1 MNVNYTYNVGVDGTT
16 IYADI
21 KNDGILIGTKKYSTT
36 TYTVDRVTTE
46 VKDEGDKWG
55 FSFDGIYYPPQ
66 NNNTPPENN
75 NPVTQSSTPPPS
87 DNNSDKI
94 YEISRKTLSPTP
106 DITTTA
112 NSNINQQITEKEVE
126 ISNSKSELPP
136 RDRLIKLFNEN
147 KETFKKI
154 LIPFIIGMLT
164 AFGTS
169 VIQAVLAD
177 LPLDQILNI
186 IKNKCPSQ
194 PKIKELITKRDKLVI
209 QLNGIYDKITILSTS
224 LGILSLVVNGLK
236 LGVTAAKA
244 VPTPAPAGVT
254 AFLIESE
261 KQINNISKS
270 VNLITITAASF
281 GMFLGIIV
289 KLLNML
295 DRLLQHCAEDQDM
308 NPEQLNEEINALANP
323 TVVATQSED
332 NTYKGFTLG
341 VKIDETNNSRYI
353 RRYAVAQNK
362 QGTPVLRTESSFA
375 SDPSVLISQLKFII
389 DSNPNITAE

>member
-36 TYTVDRVTTE
+36 TYTVDRVTTDI
-46 VKDEGDKWG
+46 KDEGDKWG
-55 FSFDGIYYPPQ
+55 FSFDGTYYPPQ
-66 NNNTPPENN
+66 NNNTPPENT
-75 NPVTQSSTPPPS
+75 NPATQSTTPPPTS
-87 DNNSDKI
+87 ENSDKV

-106 DITTTA
+106 DITATA
-112 NSNINQQITEKEVE
+112 NSDINQQITEKEVE

-136 RDRLIKLFNEN
+136 RDKLIKLFNEN

-164 AFGTS
+164 AFGAS
-169 VIQAVLAD
+169 VIQAILAD
-177 LPLDQILNI
+177 LPIDQIIDIL
-186 IKNKCPSQ
+186 KGLCPTQ
-194 PKIKELITKRDKLVI
+194 PKIKELIAKRDKLVT
-209 QLNGIYDKITILSTS
+209 QLNGIYNKITTLSAS
-224 LGILSLVVNGLK
+224 LGILSLVVSGLK

-244 VPTPAPAGVT
+244 VPTPAPAGVA

-295 DRLLQHCAEDQDM
+295 DKLLQHCAEDQDM
-308 NPEQLNEEINALANP
+308 DPQQLNEEINALANP
-323 TVVATQSED
+323 TVVATQSE
-332 NTYKGFTLG
+332 NNIYKGFTLG
-341 VKIDETNNSRYI
+341 VKIDETNNSKYI

-375 SDPSVLISQLKFII
+375 SDPSVLVSQLKFII
-389 DSNPNITAE
+389 DSSPNITAE

>member
-16 IYADI
+16 IYADV

-36 TYTVDRVTTE
+36 TYNVDRVTTE

-55 FSFDGIYYPPQ
+55 FSFDGTYYPPQ
-66 NNNTPPENN
+66 NNNTPPENT
-75 NPVTQSSTPPPS
+75 NPETQSTTPPPS
-87 DNNSDKI
+87 DSNSDKV

-106 DITTTA
+106 DINATA

-136 RDRLIKLFNEN
+136 RDKLIKLFNEN

-154 LIPFIIGMLT
+154 LIPFIIGMLA
-164 AFGTS
+164 AFGAS

-194 PKIKELITKRDKLVI
+194 PKIRELIAKRDKLVV
-209 QLNGIYDKITILSTS
+209 QLNGIYEKINILSAS
-224 LGILSLVVNGLK
+224 LGILSLVVSGLK

-244 VPTPAPAGVT
+244 VPTPAPAGVA

-281 GMFLGIIV
+281 GMFLGIII

-295 DRLLQHCAEDQDM
+295 DKLLQHCAEDQNM

-323 TVVATQSED
+323 TVAATQSE
-332 NTYKGFTLG
+332 NNIYKGFTLG
-341 VKIDETNNSRYI
+341 VKIDETNNSKYI
-353 RRYAVAQNK
+353 KRYAVAQNK
-362 QGTPVLRTESSFA
+362 QGIDILRTESSFA
-375 SDPSVLISQLKFII
+375 SDPSVLVSQLKFII
-389 DSNPNITAE
+389 DSSPNITAE

>member
-1 MNVNYTYNVGVDGTT
+1 MNVNYTYLVRVDGDT

-21 KNDGILIGTKKYSTT
+21 RNDNRLIGEKKYSTV
-36 TYTVDRVTTE
+36 TYNVNRVTTE
-46 VKDEGDKWG
+46 IKEEGDKFG
-55 FSFDGIYYPPQ
+55 FSFDGTYYPPQ

-75 NPVTQSSTPPPS
+75 NPVTQSSVPPPS
-87 DNNSDKI
+87 DSNSDKI

-106 DITTTA
+106 DINASA

-154 LIPFIIGMLT
+154 LIPFIIGMLA
-164 AFGTS
+164 AFGAS

-186 IKNKCPSQ
+186 IKGKCPTQ
-194 PKIKELITKRDKLVI
+194 PKIKELIAKRDKLVV
-209 QLNGIYDKITILSTS
+209 QLNGIYEKINILSAS
-224 LGILSLVVNGLK
+224 LGILSLVVSGLK

-244 VPTPAPAGVT
+244 VPTPAPAGVA

-281 GMFLGIIV
+281 GMFLGIII

-295 DRLLQHCAEDQDM
+295 DKLLQHCAEDQDM
-308 NPEQLNEEINALANP
+308 NPQQLNEEINALANP
-323 TVVATQSED
+323 TIIATQSE
-332 NTYKGFTLG
+332 NNIYKGFTLA
-341 VKIDETNNSRYI
+341 VKIDETNNSKYI

-362 QGTPVLRTESSFA
+362 QGTPVLRTDSSFA
-375 SDPSVLISQLKFII
+375 SDPSVLVSQLKFII
-389 DSNPNITAE
+389 DSSPNITAE

>member
-55 FSFDGIYYPPQ
+55 FSFDGTYYPPQ

-87 DNNSDKI
+87 DSNSDKV

-106 DITTTA
+106 DITTSA

-164 AFGTS
+164 AFGAS

-177 LPLDQILNI
+177 LPIDQIIDI

-194 PKIKELITKRDKLVI
+194 PKIKELIAKRDKLVT
-209 QLNGIYDKITILSTS
+209 QLNGIYNKITILSAS

-244 VPTPAPAGVT
+244 VPTPAPAGVA

-295 DRLLQHCAEDQDM
+295 DKLLQHCAEDQDM
-308 NPEQLNEEINALANP
+308 NPEQLNEEINALASP

-341 VKIDETNNSRYI
+341 VKIDETNNSKYI
-353 RRYAVAQNK
+353 KRYAVAQNK
-362 QGTPVLRTESSFA
+362 QGIPVLRTESSFA
-375 SDPSVLISQLKFII
+375 SDPSVLVSQLKFII
-389 DSNPNITAE
+389 DSSPNITAE